1 MARFSVYLVL
11 LLVSGAALV
20 NGVASDPGYV
30 LVAWGSWQVETSVW
44 LALATLCITMGLVWL
59 LQRALSSTLH
69 VPAALT
75 RWLGGRS
82 ERGAQQHAE
91 KGLVAFFEGRWEVA
105 EKTLRKR
112 LPADQRSLL
121 QSLFAVLATHRHGQ
135 RQRALALLDE
145 LEGDS
150 KMPQHLVSIVRA
162 ECHIEA
168 NEWSLAARSLDALS
182 PAATATPRVQKLR
195 AELAYA
201 RGDWPTVIELLPAL
215 RAAYL
220 LPEVVL
226 AAWEQAAWVGVMT
239 QGDLSASALASLWK
253 QAPEAQ
259 KSSGSGLWTSL
270 TEQLRL
276 QSEWGALTKALQGRF
291 DQFCEPASL
300 AAIAVLPHDHA
311 KKLKKSVK
319 RWVSEDLQSGGYA
332 ALAMIAHHDNDPVE
346 SEAMWRKACEQSP
359 SVESMLGWAKW
370 CRDHGN
376 NDQAAVL
383 EADAVALLK
392 Q

>member
-1 MARFSVYLVL
+1 MARLSVYLVL

-44 LALATLCITMGLVWL
+44 LALGALCISMGLAWL

-69 VPAALT
+69 VPAVLT
-75 RWLGGRS
+75 RWMGGRS
-82 ERGAQQHAE
+82 ERGAQQHAK
-91 KGLVAFFEGRWEVA
+91 KGLVAFFEGRWEIA
-105 EKTLRKR
+105 EKTLRKS
-112 LPADQRSLL
+112 LPADQRGLL

-135 RQRALALLDE
+135 RQRALALLDQ
-145 LEGDS
+145 LEGENKLPRD
-150 KMPQHLVSIVRA
+150 LVSIVRA

-201 RGDWPTVIELLPAL
+201 RDDWTTVIELLPTL

-220 LPEVVL
+220 LPEAVL
-226 AAWEQAAWVGVMT
+226 AEWERIAWEAVMT
-239 QGDLSASALASLWK
+239 QDDLSASALASLWK
-253 QAPEAQ
+253 RAPEAQ
-259 KSSGSGLWTSL
+259 KAAGSRLWASL
-270 TEQLRL
+270 IEQFQLL
-276 QSEWGALTKALQGRF
+276 SDWGALTKALQGRF
-291 DQFCEPASL
+291 DQYCEPTSL
-300 AAIAVLPHDHA
+300 AAIAVLPRDHA
-311 KKLKKSVK
+311 MKLKKTVK
-319 RWVSEDLQSGGYA
+319 RWMGEDPQSGGYA
-332 ALAMIAHHDNDPVE
+332 ALAMIAHHDNDPGE
-346 SEAMWRKACEQSP
+346 SEAMWRKACECKP

-370 CRDHGN
+370 CRDQGN

-383 EADAVALLK
+383 QADAITVS
-392 Q
+392 QQ